1 VFTFWFGTCRRTPS
15 SSGRRYPVLWNPI
28 LVGKSSTHTL
38 THSRREIYDLQVR
51 QSQNDN
57 KINRTFAW
65 YLASFCLPVICAN
78 AMQFVGPTFEP
89 VAELP
94 YFGLRFFW
102 RSGSR
107 DPRKKSTW
115 NWYTCRQVSREF
127 YIFNCRASKCRI
139 SNFDGNCNW
148 FIFSIIFT
156 HASTSA
162 IRPNASADF
171 TRLKLRQRQ
180 RDDGHKNTAHQTQK
194 TLNTLQSRAGSLKR
208 WFKGGNWMVKRGCSL
223 WETF

>member
-1 VFTFWFGTCRRTPS
+1 MLCSLLAQHLNPS
-15 SSGRRYPVLWNPI
+15 LNFLI
-28 LVGKSSTHTL
+28 LV
-38 THSRREIYDLQVR
+38 YV
-51 QSQNDN
+51 
-57 KINRTFAW
+57 
-65 YLASFCLPVICAN
+65 
-78 AMQFVGPTFEP
+78 
-89 VAELP
+89 
-94 YFGLRFFW
+94 FFW

-127 YIFNCRASKCRI
+127 YIFNCRASNAEFPI
-139 SNFDGNCNW
+139 SMAIAIDL
-148 FIFSIIFT
+148 FSIIFT

-208 WFKGGNWMVKRGCSL
+208 WFKGGNWMAKREGTLFGKPFKWRLKGLLAQHSH
-223 WETF
+223 

>member
-1 VFTFWFGTCRRTPS
+1 VFTFWFETCRRTPS

-38 THSRREIYDLQVR
+38 THSRVEIYDLQVR

-127 YIFNCRASKCRI
+127 YIFNCRASNAEFPISMAIAIDLYLVLYSHTRQLARYVRTPRRI
-139 SNFDGNCNW
+139 SLVWSCGNV
-148 FIFSIIFT
+148 SGMMAT
-156 HASTSA
+156 KTRHTKHK
-162 IRPNASADF
+162 RP
-171 TRLKLRQRQ
+171 
-180 RDDGHKNTAHQTQK
+180 
-194 TLNTLQSRAGSLKR
+194 
-208 WFKGGNWMVKRGCSL
+208 
-223 WETF
+223 